1 MLIFDRNASQAG
13 TDITHDQ
20 NSSQITLRTPGY
32 YSVSF
37 NGNLAPISAS
47 TLPLTIGLYLEQN
60 STPVAGAAAQHT
72 FQNATDSTNLAF
84 SQILDVTSVPATLQ
98 VEAQGGD
105 FAYSGINLTVQKISS
120 QPS

>member
-1 MLIFDRNASQAG
+1 MLVFDRNASQAG

-20 NSSQITLRTPGY
+20 NSSQITIQTPGY

-37 NGNLAPISAS
+37 NGNLAPISTS

-105 FAYSGINLTVQKISS
+105 FAYSGINLTVQKIG
-120 QPS
+120 